1 MEQSN
6 APPEMAAPAPA
17 PAPAPEQP
25 AAPMTKSALKRQR
38 RQDAWQANKL
48 ARRAAEKD
56 KRKQKQQEIRDLVQR
71 GLIEKPTD
79 TPSHRKKQKQKE
91 LAKDK
96 VPHPARICIDLD
108 FDKLMSD
115 KVTRWLCLS
124 LSVRALTPGWAH
136 RKSNPWRP
144 NSPTATRP
152 TDSVPTP
159 SPS

>member
-124 LSVRALTPGWAH
+124 LSRFA
-136 RKSNPWRP
+136 R
-144 NSPTATRP
+144 
-152 TDSVPTP
+152 
-159 SPS
+159 